1 MRSNNAL
8 ESVPAPTCPLHPSP
22 QRLRRRAVSPR
33 EIERLVEEARKLV
46 PMFARRY
53 MGRGVPF
60 EDLVGA
66 GNLGVVEAAHR
77 FDAGR
82 GVKFGSYAAWW
93 IRKAISGALGT
104 ASSVVAVPRY
114 SFERRRQ
121 VLEAITRG
129 RAVGRRDLGAEDVAA
144 GLGLSSKQVEQA
156 LAFSIGAISLDAPVA
171 AGDSRSVGDRL
182 AGPAEESP
190 EAIVLNVDRARC
202 ARAAFVVLS
211 PRQRLVIALRFG
223 LGADGAEPAS
233 LTDVARA
240 IGLSRE
246 RVRQIENQALAA
258 IRAELATA
266 GWKAKRA

>member
-8 ESVPAPTCPLHPSP
+8 NPVPTTTCPLHQTPR
-22 QRLRRRAVSPR
+22 RLKRGAVPPR
-33 EIERLVEEARKLV
+33 EIELLVDEARNLV

-93 IRKAISGALGT
+93 IRKAIAGALGT

-121 VLEAITRG
+121 VIEAITSG
-129 RAVGRRDLGAEDVAA
+129 RAAGRRDLAADDVAA
-144 GLGLSSKQVEQA
+144 GLGLSLKQVEEA

-171 AGDSRSVGDRL
+171 ADDTRSVGDRL
-182 AGPAEESP
+182 ARPAEEGP

-202 ARAAFVVLS
+202 ARAALAVLS

-223 LGADGAEPAS
+223 LGTDGAEPAS
-233 LTDVARA
+233 LTEVARA

-258 IRAELATA
+258 IRCELATT
-266 GWKAKRA
+266 GWKPTRE